1 MESQLHQRGR
11 RQHTLIKRLVW
22 VLLAAEVVLLACAL
36 TRAMSGDLPVLL
48 LAVNS
53 VLLIW
58 GAAQL
63 RRKPSCCR

>member
-1 MESQLHQRGR
+1 
-11 RQHTLIKRLVW
+11 LIKRLVW